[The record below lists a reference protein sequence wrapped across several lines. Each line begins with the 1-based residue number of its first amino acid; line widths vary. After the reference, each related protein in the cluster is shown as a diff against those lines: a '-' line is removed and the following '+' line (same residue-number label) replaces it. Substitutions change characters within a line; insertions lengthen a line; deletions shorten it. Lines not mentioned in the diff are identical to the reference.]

1 MKPGDQRLDP
11 QVVVPYYTKNSKTD
25 FWAFFALFLPL
36 CPQNNPQNSPVW
48 QKVALIC
55 DFQLKT
61 YLHTH
66 FFLNQSHLPYWSNFR
81 ILLFS
86 GGLL

>member
-11 QVVVPYYTKNSKTD
+11 QVVVPCYTKNLKTD
-25 FWAFFALFLPL
+25 FWAFFGQFLSL
-36 CPQNNPQNSPVW
+36 LPQNDPKNSPIW
-48 QKVALIC
+48 QKVALIR

-66 FFLNQSHLPYWSNFR
+66 FVVNQSHLP
-81 ILLFS
+81 
-86 GGLL
+86 